1 MSADAVIGQILD
13 GKYSIEKQLGKG
25 GMGTVYLSTHIGT
38 GRPVALKVVAPDFMK
53 RSEFVERFRR
63 EAKAAGRL
71 RHPNVVDVTDF
82 GFAKDEQGRDIAYL
96 VMEYLDGCTLGEVLE
111 EEKKL
116 PISFTIDILEQ
127 VSSAVE
133 EAHKQGIIHR
143 DLKPD
148 NIWLEPNLRGGYTVK
163 VLDFGIAK
171 LEEAQIADAAESL
184 EIPYAGAART
194 KFNHN
199 KDTFADGDGET
210 IADKKNSTIISEN
223 ETMALV
229 EESKTLALENAE
241 AGTMIQQNGSNS
253 DISSEAGTQI
263 IQPVESKKSLVE
275 ETDSEGGTAILP
287 ADGTQAIIAEDGKGT
302 KLMTAD
308 GGTSEVVS
316 ESYSNTNL
324 TRVGAVLG
332 TPLYMSPEQCR
343 GEKLTPRSDI
353 YSLAVIAYQMLSGE
367 LPFTG
372 DYVKVMNGHKTQE
385 PPPLKAKK
393 VPKKLKQTI
402 MQSLSKNIYERPA
415 TAEAFASKVR
425 ANFEGIGNLLRHTL
439 VIYSQNLPKFLQV
452 TALVFSPVALILF
465 SQAVFEILVGFEFI
479 ERTAVVSWAMTMLN
493 ISYFVGSS
501 ICAAFLGGMMT
512 WIVAQYLSYPLRPI
526 SLRPAFRE
534 LRKRAKSLSFTVIVS
549 SLFTYISLAFCFF
562 PFFYFLAKFML
573 ISPSIMMEGIT
584 GKAAIKRSMELTKRS
599 FRTVFAAA
607 CLTFFLSVG
616 LGGVIGGFVGLANTS
631 YQSIVRLGDLK
642 DKVEAMKKEGVKPQ
656 TEEEIKKS
664 AEAKIKKNGDAK
676 IIIQNKQINVNVDD
690 KSVNNDSE
698 EDKKLEKKFKKF
710 GVITSTITQLL
721 MFLLLIFLG
730 SFSSVLTA
738 LLYFKTRL
746 AGGESMQ
753 DLLGKLDNTDE
764 TQSIWQKRVRERL
777 IQSGKITETSHDH

>member
-1 MSADAVIGQILD
+1 MSSDAVIGQILD
-13 GKYSIEKQLGKG
+13 GKYSIERQLGKG

-38 GRPVALKVVAPDFMK
+38 GRPVALKVIAPDFMK

-116 PISFTIDILEQ
+116 PVSFTIDILEQ
-127 VSSAVE
+127 VCSAVA

-148 NIWLEPNLRGGYTVK
+148 NIWLEPNQRGGYTVK

-171 LEEAQIADAAESL
+171 LEEAQFAENAESI
-184 EIPYAGAART
+184 EIPYAGASRT

-199 KDTFADGDGET
+199 KNTLADGDGET

-223 ETMALV
+223 ETMALT
-229 EESKTLALENAE
+229 EESKTLALENSE
-241 AGTMIQQNGSNS
+241 AGTMIQQNESESN
-253 DISSEAGTQI
+253 SEAGTQI
-263 IQPVESKKSLVE
+263 IQPIQPKKSIE
-275 ETDSEGGTAILP
+275 KEAGSEDGTAILP
-287 ADGTQAIIAEDGKGT
+287 ANQTQAIIEEDGKGT
-302 KLMTAD
+302 KLITAD
-308 GGTSEVVS
+308 NDKDKATSKS
-316 ESYSNTNL
+316 SSDTNL
-324 TRVGAVLG
+324 TKVGAVLG

-353 YSLAVIAYQMLSGE
+353 YSLAVIAYQMLSGK

-372 DYVKVMNGHKTQE
+372 DYVKVMNGHKNQE
-385 PPPLKAKK
+385 PPPLKVKK
-393 VPKKLKQTI
+393 VPKKLKGII
-402 MQSLSKNIYERPA
+402 MESLSKNIYERPA
-415 TAEAFASKVR
+415 TAEAFASKAR
-425 ANFEGIGNLLRHTL
+425 SNSEGIGNLLRHSL

-452 TALVFSPVALILF
+452 TLFLFSPIAVILLAT
-465 SQAVFEILVGFEFI
+465 AVLEILVDFELVEKTIFL
-479 ERTAVVSWAMTMLN
+479 SWTITILK
-493 ISYFVGSS
+493 ISYFVVSS
-501 ICAAFLGGMMT
+501 ICAAFLGGIMT

-534 LRKRAKSLSFTVIVS
+534 LRKRAKSLSFTVIIS
-549 SLFTYISLAFCFF
+549 TSITYIGLVFCFV

-573 ISPSIMMEGIT
+573 ISPTIMMEGIT

-616 LGGVIGGFVGLANTS
+616 LGMVIGSFISLANTS
-631 YQSIVRLGDLK
+631 YESVVNLGDLK
-642 DKVEAMKKEGVKPQ
+642 EEIKVMKREGVKPQ

-664 AEAKIKKNGDAK
+664 DEAESKKSDSVEV
-676 IIIQNKQINVNVDD
+676 IIQNRQINADK
-690 KSVNNDSE
+690 KSVNKNSKE
-698 EDKKLEKKFKKF
+698 MNKLEKKLKKF
-710 GVITSTITQLL
+710 NVITSTVSQILL
-721 MFLLLIFLG
+721 FLLLIFLG

-738 LLYFKTRL
+738 LLYFKTRQ

-753 DLLGKLDNTDE
+753 ELLGKLDNPNE
-764 TQSIWQKRVRERL
+764 TQTKWQERVRQRL
-777 IQSGKITETSHDH
+777 IQSGKITGTSHDH